1 MRCIIPDVKKKSTFV
16 FGLTLKDILIA
27 MIGLIIEVL
36 VIASSFATPV
46 KLILTIVIVTMT
58 ALSVMKFDVQR
69 GYELLLGSFNYVTRK
84 RKFGSLNLKEAL
96 NMKIERSIV
105 VSDVHTAVI
114 ELNGIDFSVLSV
126 YGQNEKINQFM
137 EILKEVKNGKII
149 KLDKPLEFEPHIQD
163 NEDFIT
169 DYEVDIAHLEMLIEQ
184 GETGHDEELR
194 VLRLKK
200 EALENQNDRLIYLE
214 DVENI
219 NSHAFYLLIQDTNEL
234 ALEDVVGF
242 CLSSL
247 SDIGLTPHRLVDN
260 DDIHELSDFLQRF
273 YHNEVKFESEGS
285 IMLPAI
291 KEKANKLLLNGKPFR
306 VMAVYKYSAF
316 VDNAWAWKLLRIPE
330 TKVVINFRR
339 YSGKIDKLFDKQM
352 LEIRTSLA
360 DPKIRESVKSK
371 LEGDQIILSNLMSD
385 IQFGTDKM
393 LDLEFYIMYPAELH
407 KKVLKEF
414 SSAGLTMND
423 LYLGQYEGYLS
434 MYPYLMMNPKKTQT
448 IIPVPS
454 SSTSAMFPFVIKKLD
469 DEKGNYLGGS
479 GGLPV
484 FFNLFHR
491 DAKRMNSNIVVLG
504 KPGGGKSYFM
514 KDILFNN
521 GIRGKRIFI
530 LDPENEYRYL
540 CKQLGGNYIDVS
552 GARKGIIN
560 PLQVF
565 PAFQAEDAEENGEK
579 IAEVSQHKQF
589 LEEFFKTVA
598 PELESYSLNVLLDI
612 IKELYDK
619 FNIKDGID
627 LDEMKPE
634 DYPTFSDLAK
644 LVTEKLKE
652 MEKRSATE
660 FEIRNI
666 RSLQMVINKFV
677 DGGLYSILWN
687 GPTSMDISNN
697 FTVMN
702 FQTLFAN
709 NNKVVANAQMLL
721 IVKYLNQEVIKNREN
736 ANNNVIIALDEAHR
750 FINPKFPVALRF
762 MKDMAKQIRKYYGS
776 LIVTTQNID
785 DFIGVSPEV
794 KQEATGVI
802 NSCQYSFIFSLLAD
816 DINKIKD
823 MYANYNGGL
832 QDEEIQYIANG
843 RRGDCL
849 FFVDVNTRLPLHIT
863 AFENEA
869 QYFENP
875 EQRAS

>member
-1 MRCIIPDVKKKSTFV
+1 MRCIIPDVKKKSTFI

-27 MIGLIIEVL
+27 MVGLIIEVL
-36 VIASSFATPV
+36 VLASSFVTAL
-46 KLILTIVIVTMT
+46 KLVLTVVIITLT

-69 GYELLLGSFNYVTRK
+69 GYELLIGFFNFITRK
-84 RKFGSLNLKEAL
+84 RKFNSLDLKKEL
-96 NMKIERSIV
+96 NMQISNSIV
-105 VSDVHTAVI
+105 VSGVHTAVI

-126 YGQNEKINQFM
+126 YGQNEKINQFT

-149 KLDKPLEFEPHIQD
+149 KLDKPLEFEPHIQE
-163 NEDFIT
+163 NEEYIT
-169 DYEVDIAHLEMLIEQ
+169 DYQADLAHLEMLAEQ
-184 GETGHDEELR
+184 GTAGLDEEIR

-200 EALENQNDRLIYLE
+200 EALDNQNQRLIYLE

-219 NSHAFYLLIQDTNEL
+219 NSHAFYLLVQETNEI
-234 ALEDVVGF
+234 ALEDLVDF
-242 CLSSL
+242 CMSSL
-247 SDIGLTPHRLVDN
+247 SDIGLMPRRLKDN
-260 DDIHELSDFLQRF
+260 EQTHELSGFLQRF
-273 YHNEVKFESEGS
+273 YHNEVKFEEDDT
-285 IMLPAI
+285 IVLPSV
-291 KEKANKLLLNGKPFR
+291 KEKANKIILDGKTYR
-306 VMAVYKYSAF
+306 VMAVHKYSAF

-352 LEIRTSLA
+352 LEIRTALA

-371 LEGDQIILSNLMSD
+371 LEGDQIILSNLMTD
-385 IQFGTDKM
+385 IQFGSDRM
-393 LDLEFYIMYPAELH
+393 LDLEFYILYPAEIH

-414 SSAGLTMND
+414 SSSGLTMND
-423 LYLGQYEGYLS
+423 LYLSQYEGYLS
-434 MYPYLMMNPKKTQT
+434 MYPYLTMNQKKVPT
-448 IIPVPS
+448 IVPVPA
-454 SSTSAMFPFVIKKLD
+454 SSTSAMFPFVIKRLD
-469 DEKGNYLGGS
+469 DKDGSYLGGS

-491 DAKRMNSNIVVLG
+491 DSKRMNSNVVVLG

-514 KDILFNN
+514 KDLLFNN

-540 CKQLGGNYIDVS
+540 CKQLNGNYIDVS

-565 PAFQAEDAEENGEK
+565 PAFRADDDDSGESL
-579 IAEVSQHKQF
+579 AEVSQHKQF
-589 LEEFFKTVA
+589 LEEFFKTIA

-612 IKELYDK
+612 IKELYGK
-619 FNIKDGID
+619 FGIHDGIN

-634 DYPTFSDLAK
+634 DYPTFSDLSN
-644 LVTEKLKE
+644 LLNEKLQD
-652 MEKRSATE
+652 MEKRSVTE

-666 RSLQMVINKFV
+666 RSLQMIINKFV

-687 GPTSMDISNN
+687 GPTTMDISNN

-702 FQTLFAN
+702 FQTLFSN
-709 NNKVVANAQMLL
+709 NNRVIANAQMLL

-736 ANNNVIIALDEAHR
+736 ASNNIIIALDEAHR
-750 FINPKFPVALRF
+750 FIDPKFPVALRF

-823 MYANYNGGL
+823 MYSNYNGGL
-832 QDEEIQYIANG
+832 QEEEIQYIANG

-863 AFENEA
+863 AFANED
-869 QYFENP
+869 QYFLNP
-875 EQRAS
+875 DQRAS

>member
-1 MRCIIPDVKKKSTFV
+1 MRCIIPDVKKKSTFIL
-16 FGLTLKDILIA
+16 GLTLKDIIIA
-27 MIGLIIEVL
+27 MLGLIIEVL
-36 VIASSFATPV
+36 VLASSFVVPV
-46 KLILTIVIVTMT
+46 KLGLSVVIITIT

-69 GYELLLGSFNYVTRK
+69 GYELLLGFINFITRK
-84 RKFGSLNLKEAL
+84 RKFDSLDLKKEL
-96 NMKIERSIV
+96 KMQIKDSIV

-114 ELNGIDFSVLSV
+114 ALNGIDFSVLSV
-126 YGQNEKINQFM
+126 YGQNEKINQFA
-137 EILKEVKNGKII
+137 EILKEVKNGKIV
-149 KLDKPLEFEPHIQD
+149 KLDKPMEFEPHIQE
-163 NEDFIT
+163 NEEYLS
-169 DYEVDIAHLEMLIEQ
+169 DYEAELAHLELLKEEGQ
-184 GETGHDEELR
+184 TGLEEEIR
-194 VLRLKK
+194 VLKLKI
-200 EALENQNDRLIYLE
+200 EALNNQNNRLIYLE
-214 DVENI
+214 DVDNI
-219 NSHAFYLLIQDTNEL
+219 NTQAFYLLIQETNEL
-234 ALEDVVGF
+234 ALEDIVEF
-242 CLSSL
+242 CMGSL
-247 SDIGLTPHRLVDN
+247 SDIGLMPHRLK
-260 DDIHELSDFLQRF
+260 DDGSSAELSEFLQRF
-273 YHNEVKFESEGS
+273 YHNEVKFESMDT
-285 IMLPAI
+285 IILPTV
-291 KEKANKLLLNGKPFR
+291 KEKANKIVLDDKAYR
-306 VMAVYKYSAF
+306 VLAVYKYGSF

-339 YSGKIDKLFDKQM
+339 YSGKISKLFDRQM
-352 LEIRTSLA
+352 LEIKTALA
-360 DPKIRESVKSK
+360 DPKIRESVKSQ

-385 IQFGTDKM
+385 IQFGSDRM
-393 LDLEFYIMYPAELH
+393 LDLEFYILYPAEIH

-434 MYPYLMMNPKKTQT
+434 MYPYLMMNPKKVQT
-448 IIPVPS
+448 IIPVPA
-454 SSTSAMFPFVIKKLD
+454 SSTAAMFPFVIKRLD
-469 DEKGNYLGGS
+469 DKNGNYLGGS

-491 DAKRMNSNIVVLG
+491 DSKRMNSNVVVLG

-514 KDILFNN
+514 KDLLFNN

-540 CKQLGGNYIDVS
+540 CKQLNGNYIDVS

-560 PLQVF
+560 PLQIF
-565 PAFQAEDAEENGEK
+565 PGFRADNDDSYSSL
-579 IAEVSQHKQF
+579 AEVSQHKQF

-619 FNIKDGID
+619 FDIHDGID
-627 LDEMKPE
+627 LDAKKPE
-634 DYPTFSDLAK
+634 DYPTFNDLAK
-644 LVTEKLKE
+644 LLNEKLNA
-652 MEKRSATE
+652 MEKKSVSE

-666 RSLQMVINKFV
+666 RSLQMTINKFV

-687 GPTSMDISNN
+687 GPTTMDISNN

-736 ANNNVIIALDEAHR
+736 ASNNIIVALDEAHR
-750 FINPKFPVALRF
+750 FIDPKFPVALRF

-823 MYANYNGGL
+823 MYSNYNGGL
-832 QDEEIQYIANG
+832 QEEEIQYIANG

-863 AFENEA
+863 AFANEDK
-869 QYFENP
+869 YFLDP
-875 EQRAS
+875 DQRAS